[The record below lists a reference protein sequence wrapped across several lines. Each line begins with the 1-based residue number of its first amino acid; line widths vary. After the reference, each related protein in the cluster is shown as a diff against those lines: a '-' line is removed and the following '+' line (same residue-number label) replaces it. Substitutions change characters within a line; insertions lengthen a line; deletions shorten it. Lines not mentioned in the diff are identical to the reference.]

1 MSEATVIAEREV
13 AKPVEK
19 TEKKIKIERV
29 KTSWK
34 PSSQLCK
41 RFNIAEPFGG
51 AMLDEKKQPKKPR
64 FSVFDYLEV
73 SVNTKENFVTP
84 VIIPSKMERPKP
96 MVSQTQP
103 FDIEAETAAT
113 TGRLSTKDLLA
124 NEMKASKIEWDRV
137 TEPKSVSSEVSKV
150 PTAQRKT
157 SDKNKT
163 ELEKKV
169 EEMKSKHPSEKKD
182 LFKAIFDTDS
192 EEDDEDKSDA
202 KQEEEKKEVDAAKI
216 IGVEAHKDIFASV
229 KQSAAE
235 INVLRNTSPPR
246 GIFANLFT
254 RKPVA
259 EPPSEE
265 SSQVEKAPGDVEA
278 SKAPPKEKTEDEN
291 KSKDST
297 KIIFKPRS
305 ERERSLD
312 RDNLYGPQLPSN
324 LHPAPVPSSSE
335 MPLEQQKSNDGKLD
349 EKLLKLLKKS
359 KKEKEIIEQWV
370 EKPSE
375 RAERKKKK
383 KDKDKDKKK
392 KSKKHKKEKK
402 RHKDK

>member
-1 MSEATVIAEREV
+1 M
-13 AKPVEK
+13 EK
-19 TEKKIKIERV
+19 
-29 KTSWK
+29 
-34 PSSQLCK
+34 
-41 RFNIAEPFGG
+41 
-51 AMLDEKKQPKKPR
+51 
-64 FSVFDYLEV
+64 
-73 SVNTKENFVTP
+73 
-84 VIIPSKMERPKP
+84 PKP

-113 TGRLSTKDLLA
+113 AGRLSTKDLLA

-137 TEPKSVSSEVSKV
+137 TEPKSASSEVSKAS
-150 PTAQRKT
+150 TAQRKT
-157 SDKNKT
+157 SDKNKSA
-163 ELEKKV
+163 LEKKV

-278 SKAPPKEKTEDEN
+278 SKTPPKEKTEDEN
-291 KSKDST
+291 ESKIST

-312 RDNLYGPQLPSN
+312 RENLYGPQLPSN
-324 LHPAPVPSSSE
+324 LHPPPVPSSSE